1 MKHFLISLFLIILF
15 SCETSSPQD
24 VLEMEIMDIYDTIKE
39 SFLVGDLERIMQF
52 YHTDFQ
58 HDNDDYDG
66 ELTVWQLRRINHET
80 IDFSDIEFGVYDN
93 FVEVSFTLHLD
104 DESFVEPET
113 FGDISFFYFTSQNEW
128 KICGNYFDYLN

>member
-66 ELTVWQLRRINHET
+66 ELTVWQLRRINR
-80 IDFSDIEFGVYDN
+80 FFGYRIWC
-93 FVEVSFTLHLD
+93 LR
-104 DESFVEPET
+104 
-113 FGDISFFYFTSQNEW
+113 
-128 KICGNYFDYLN
+128 